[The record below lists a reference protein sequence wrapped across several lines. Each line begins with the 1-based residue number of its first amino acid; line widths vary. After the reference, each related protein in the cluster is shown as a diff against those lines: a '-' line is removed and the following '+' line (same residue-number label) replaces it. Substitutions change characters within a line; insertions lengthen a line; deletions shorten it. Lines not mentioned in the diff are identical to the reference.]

1 MYLEKLEING
11 FKSFAKK
18 TILEFKAG
26 ITAVVGPNGSGK
38 SNVSDA
44 IRWVLG
50 EQSIKMLRG
59 KKSEDIIFSGSDKK
73 ARLGLAEVS
82 LHFNNEQ
89 DQLDLGMSQIVITR
103 RLYRNG
109 ESEYLINNQKSRLLD
124 IQMILAKAGVAHT
137 SYSIIGQGQIDA
149 FLLASSEDRKE
160 FFEEAS
166 GVKPLQIKRAQALSK
181 LEATEE
187 NLQTVAIQLSEIE
200 PRLNSLTRQVKKLE
214 QRADLEKNLRASQ
227 IKYYGAAWQ
236 SMNRDWQKLNNE
248 LKNASLNEESAKNEL
263 QIIQQELEILTK
275 GQVESNKTNK
285 YNDEYQALVAEKID
299 YNNKLTDLKIKHVTE
314 TVTQVKEKKNSL
326 AVLDRNVLQELV
338 EKIKVLQQKI
348 ETVFVSEDWQKL
360 KQLFSEQDQNL
371 KDIEEILIINDKE
384 LEVIKEVKP
393 LESKNEKEIKKIIY
407 SLDDIDKKIEAV
419 RLKIQEEN
427 DKERQERS
435 QIWEYQQKY
444 QLAQQKFNQASHS
457 TNSLRIDM
465 ARLETHRDDLM
476 GEITQE
482 LGHNFLDQT
491 QTEIVISESEKNQL
505 TIEINRLKHQL
516 DLIGGIDPE
525 VVVEYSSTKERFDF
539 LSTQINDL
547 KDSLVSLEKMILEL
561 DNTVRAQFEISF
573 KIINE
578 EFQKYFKVLF
588 AGGLAKLV
596 LVKTEKNA
604 KKDEVASGQE
614 ERLSAEILIK
624 EGLDDEQQEVEKI
637 RDRLNTNI
645 YSGVEIE
652 ATPPGKKLKSISML
666 SGGERAMTSIA
677 LLCAII
683 SAKPSPFIILDEVDA
698 ALDEAN
704 SVRYAEIVERLSNKS
719 QFVIIT
725 HNRAT
730 MEKADLLYG
739 VTMGDDGVS
748 TLLSLALESAE
759 QYTNR

>member
-11 FKSFAKK
+11 FKSFARKSV
-18 TILEFKAG
+18 LEFKAG

-38 SNVSDA
+38 SNVADA

-82 LHFNNEQ
+82 LHFNNED

-103 RLYRNG
+103 KLYRNG

-124 IQMILAKAGVAHT
+124 IQMILAKAGVANT

-149 FLLASSEDRKE
+149 FLLASKEDRKE

-214 QRADLEKNLRASQ
+214 QRTDLENNLRTSQ
-227 IKYYGAAWQ
+227 FKYYRAAWQ
-236 SMNRDWQKLNNE
+236 SMTRDWQKLNDE
-248 LKNASLNEESAKNEL
+248 LKKAFLNEESAKNQL
-263 QIIQQELEILTK
+263 QTIQQEMEVLTK
-275 GQVESNKTNK
+275 GQIETNK
-285 YNDEYQALVAEKID
+285 YNDEYQSLIAEKID
-299 YNNKLTDLKIKHVTE
+299 YNNKLTDLKIKQAAE
-314 TVTQVKEKKNSL
+314 TVSQFKEKKNNL
-326 AVLDRNVLQELV
+326 PILDRNVLQKVL
-338 EKIKVLQQKI
+338 EKIKILQQKI
-348 ETVFVSEDWQKL
+348 VTAFASGNLEELKKL
-360 KQLFSEQDQNL
+360 FLEQEQNL
-371 KDIEEILIINDKE
+371 KDMEALLIVNDKKI
-384 LEVIKEVKP
+384 EVIKEIKP
-393 LESKNEKEIKKIIY
+393 LESKTDTEIKKILATLE
-407 SLDDIDKKIEAV
+407 SIDEKIGVV
-419 RLKIQEEN
+419 RLKIQEESN
-427 DKERQERS
+427 KERQERS
-435 QIWEYQQKY
+435 QIWESQQKY
-444 QLAQQKFNQASHS
+444 QLAQQKFNQATNS

-482 LGHNFLDQT
+482 LGQNFLDQSAK
-491 QTEIVISESEKNQL
+491 EIGMNESEKSQL
-505 TIEINRLKHQL
+505 LMEINRFKHQL

-525 VVVEYSSTKERFDF
+525 VASEYFSTKERFDF

-561 DNTVRAQFEISF
+561 DKTVRAQFEVSF

-588 AGGLAKLV
+588 AGGAAKLV
-596 LVKTEKNA
+596 LVKEDLAIKSLYNDNL
-604 KKDEVASGQE
+604 KE
-614 ERLSAEILIK
+614 EDFSAEILAR
-624 EGLDDEQQEVEKI
+624 EGLDDEKEEVQKI

-683 SAKPSPFIILDEVDA
+683 SANPSPFVILDEVDA

-719 QFVIIT
+719 QFIIIT

-730 MEKADLLYG
+730 MEKAGLLYG

-748 TLLSLALESAE
+748 TLLSLALEGAE
-759 QYTNR
+759 KYTNR

>member
-11 FKSFAKK
+11 FKSFARKSV
-18 TILEFKAG
+18 LEFKAG

-38 SNVSDA
+38 SNVADA

-82 LHFNNEQ
+82 LHFNNED

-103 RLYRNG
+103 KLYRNG

-124 IQMILAKAGVAHT
+124 IQMILAKAGVANT

-149 FLLASSEDRKE
+149 FLLASKEDRKE

-214 QRADLEKNLRASQ
+214 QRTDLENNLRTSQ
-227 IKYYGAAWQ
+227 FKYYGAAWQ
-236 SMNRDWQKLNNE
+236 SMTRDWQKLNDE
-248 LKNASLNEESAKNEL
+248 LKKAFLNEESAKNQL
-263 QIIQQELEILTK
+263 QTIQQEMEVLTK
-275 GQVESNKTNK
+275 GQIETNK
-285 YNDEYQALVAEKID
+285 YNDEYQSLIAEKID
-299 YNNKLTDLKIKHVTE
+299 YNNKLTDLKIKQAAE
-314 TVTQVKEKKNSL
+314 TVSQFKEKKNNL
-326 AVLDRNVLQELV
+326 PILDRNVLQKVL
-338 EKIKVLQQKI
+338 EKIKILQQKI
-348 ETVFVSEDWQKL
+348 VTAFASGNLEELKKL
-360 KQLFSEQDQNL
+360 FLEQEQNL
-371 KDIEEILIINDKE
+371 KDMEALLIVNDKKI
-384 LEVIKEVKP
+384 EVIKEIKP
-393 LESKNEKEIKKIIY
+393 LESKTDTEIKKILATLE
-407 SLDDIDKKIEAV
+407 SIDEKIGVV
-419 RLKIQEEN
+419 RLKIQEESN
-427 DKERQERS
+427 KERQERS
-435 QIWEYQQKY
+435 QIWESQQKY
-444 QLAQQKFNQASHS
+444 QLAQQKFNQATNS

-482 LGHNFLDQT
+482 LGQNFLDQSAK
-491 QTEIVISESEKNQL
+491 EIGMNESEKSQL
-505 TIEINRLKHQL
+505 LMEINRFKHQL

-525 VVVEYSSTKERFDF
+525 VASEYFSTKERFDF

-561 DNTVRAQFEISF
+561 DKTVRAQFEVSF

-588 AGGLAKLV
+588 AGGAAKLV
-596 LVKTEKNA
+596 LVKEDLAIKSLYNDNL
-604 KKDEVASGQE
+604 KE
-614 ERLSAEILIK
+614 EDFSAEILAR
-624 EGLDDEQQEVEKI
+624 EGLDDEKEEVQKI

-683 SAKPSPFIILDEVDA
+683 SANPSPFVILDEVDA

-719 QFVIIT
+719 QFIIIT

-730 MEKADLLYG
+730 MEKAGLLYG

-748 TLLSLALESAE
+748 TLLSLALEGAE
-759 QYTNR
+759 KYTNR

>member
-11 FKSFAKK
+11 FKSFARK
-18 TILEFKAG
+18 TVLEFKAG

-38 SNVSDA
+38 SNVADA

-82 LHFNNEQ
+82 LHFNNEH
-89 DQLDLGMSQIVITR
+89 DRSDLGMSQIVITR
-103 RLYRNG
+103 KLYRNG

-124 IQMILAKAGVAHT
+124 IQMILAKAGVANT

-149 FLLASSEDRKE
+149 FLLASKEERKE

-214 QRADLEKNLRASQ
+214 QRADLEKNLRTSQ
-227 IKYYGAAWQ
+227 FKYYGAAWQ
-236 SMNRDWQKLNNE
+236 SMTRDWQKLNNE
-248 LKNASLNEESAKNEL
+248 LKNASLNDENAKNEL
-263 QIIQQELEILTK
+263 QKIQQELETLTK
-275 GQVESNKTNK
+275 GQAETNKTNK
-285 YNDEYQALVAEKID
+285 YNDEYQTLITEKID
-299 YNNKLTDLKIKHVTE
+299 WNNKLTDLKIKQATE
-314 TVTQVKEKKNSL
+314 VVSSVKEKKNSL
-326 AVLDRNVLQELV
+326 PVLDRNVLQQLL
-338 EKIKVLQQKI
+338 EKIKILQQKI
-348 ETVFVSEDWQKL
+348 VAVFALGDLEEL
-360 KQLFSEQDQNL
+360 KKLFSEQDQNL
-371 KDIEEILIINDKE
+371 KDMEAILILNDKKT
-384 LEVIKEVKP
+384 EVLKEIKP
-393 LESKNEKEIKKIIY
+393 LESKNEMEIKKILANLE
-407 SLDDIDKKIEAV
+407 SIDKKITAV
-419 RLKIQEEN
+419 RLKMQEEN

-444 QLAQQKFNQASHS
+444 QLAQQKFNQAANS

-476 GEITQE
+476 GEIRQE
-482 LGHNFLDQT
+482 LGENFLDQT
-491 QTEIVISESEKNQL
+491 QAEIIIGESEKSQL
-505 TIEINRLKHQL
+505 AVEINRLKHQL

-525 VVVEYSSTKERFDF
+525 VAHEYTTTKERFDF

-578 EFQKYFKVLF
+578 EFQKYFKILF
-588 AGGLAKLV
+588 AGGTAKLV
-596 LVKTEKNA
+596 LIKQESEVKNNNSELENE
-604 KKDEVASGQE
+604 D
-614 ERLSAEILIK
+614 LSAEILEA
-624 EGLDDEQQEVEKI
+624 EGLDDEKQEVQKI
-637 RDRLNTNI
+637 RERLNTNI

-683 SAKPSPFIILDEVDA
+683 SANPSPFVILDEVDA

-704 SVRYAEIVERLSNKS
+704 SVRYADIVERLSVKS
-719 QFVIIT
+719 QFIIIT

-730 MEKADLLYG
+730 MEKAGLLYG

-759 QYTNR
+759 KYTNR